1 MLATAQRGMFTTALD
16 ASAVDLTSPE
26 SLAAIVEEIRVRL
39 RPVNIVSFS
48 GGKDSTVVLRL
59 VLEALQGH
67 PEHKLYIVT
76 ADTMMEIPYFQ
87 KYVDRVRDELRDYI
101 STTGLNA
108 EVVTVKPPAKHSFWV
123 SVLGMGYP
131 AAHMGF
137 RWCTG
142 KLKIDP
148 ITKFTRSVTAGEKFA
163 VFVGVRSA
171 ESELRARIY
180 KHKDYKPHHF
190 APVLD
195 WGASDVWAY
204 LMGSSA
210 PWGDHSK
217 LIEVYR
223 YSSDECVYGE
233 KEGACVGNAR
243 YGCWACPLQKSS
255 QLDMIA
261 YSTEDSRYQLL
272 KKYKET
278 LSGMAN
284 KAACRSV
291 IRRNGQKGLGP
302 FVVKIRKRLFADLM
316 ELEKETGWELI
327 TPEEIEVIKRHW
339 SIDHSVHN
347 IADNRRPML
356 WNLTEVG

>member
-1 MLATAQRGMFTTALD
+1 MSRGQVQMFTPQPVALVDPTAM
-16 ASAVDLTSPE
+16 E
-26 SLAAIVEEIRVRL
+26 SLAELVDEITARL

-48 GGKDSTVVLRL
+48 GGKDSTVTLRL
-59 VLEALQGH
+59 VLEALRGH
-67 PEHKLYIVT
+67 QDKKLYIVT

-87 KYVDRVRDELRDYI
+87 GYVDQVRHELVQYLQLAGI
-101 STTGLNA
+101 NA
-108 EVVTVKPPAKHSFWV
+108 EVVTVKPRPKNSFWV

-148 ITKFTRSVTAGEKFA
+148 ISQYTRKITAGQEFM

-180 KHKDYKPHHF
+180 TQKDYKKNHF
-190 APVLD
+190 APILD
-195 WGASDVWAY
+195 WEASDVWAY
-204 LMGSSA
+204 LMGSAA

-233 KEGACVGNAR
+233 KAGVCVGNAR

-261 YSTEDSRYQLL
+261 YSTGDDRYQLL

-278 LSGMAN
+278 LVGMAN
-284 KAACRSV
+284 KSACRSI
-291 IRRNGQKGLGP
+291 IRRNGQIGRGP
-302 FVVKIRKRLFADLM
+302 FVVKIRRRLFADLRAI
-316 ELEKETGWELI
+316 EEQTGWELI
-327 TPEEIEVIKRHW
+327 TAEEVAEIERHWTIDEEI
-339 SIDHSVHN
+339 HN
-347 IADNRRPML
+347 QVSTSRPML
-356 WNLTEVG
+356 WDLEEVV